1 MKVYR
6 IKHKPSGLYWDRLM
20 GRLVDDYLTCIGTRC
35 KLLELHPVIPK
46 TVFIFTIHQNG
57 ITKFVLKRYPK
68 EEFEI
73 LYDEIKD

>member
-20 GRLVDDYLTCIGTRC
+20 GRLVDDCLHCIGARWKHIEDYITM
-35 KLLELHPVIPK
+35 PN
-46 TVFIFTIHQNG
+46 TVFIFTIHKNG